1 MGISRRACE
10 TSHSGPHLPSLMRY
24 ALKFG
29 VIHFA
34 FLKSSL
40 VMLTYVSSEGHT
52 WRELGTKEWERCWT
66 GRSTSILEKFSGGY
80 PLQAKFDK
88 RER

>member
-52 WRELGTKEWERCWT
+52 WRELGTKGMGKVLDGAQHQHLGEVQWWLSSA
-66 GRSTSILEKFSGGY
+66 G
-80 PLQAKFDK
+80 QV
-88 RER
+88 